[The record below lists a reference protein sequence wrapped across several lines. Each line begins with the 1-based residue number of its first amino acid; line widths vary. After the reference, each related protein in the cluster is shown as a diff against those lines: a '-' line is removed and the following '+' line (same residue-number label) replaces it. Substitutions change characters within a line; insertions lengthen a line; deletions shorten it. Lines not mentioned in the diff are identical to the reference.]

1 MQYLR
6 QETENIRHGSNC
18 GTKQKPVN
26 IFGTCA
32 DGEGC
37 LDGWVAVKMEWK
49 NV

>member
-18 GTKQKPVN
+18 GTKQKPVT
-26 IFGTCA
+26 FGTCV

-37 LDGWVAVKMEWK
+37 LDGWVAEKMKWK